1 MWPSPYLVCVPC
13 VQEIPGCQ
21 KSINDPSTDE
31 SERERLK
38 GEVEEYKGY
47 IQAIKREINRYDKA
61 IITLG
66 EKEGKSQ

>member
-13 VQEIPGCQ
+13 VQEIARWQ

-31 SERERLK
+31 NERERLK
-38 GEVEEYKGY
+38 RKVEKYKGW
-47 IQAIKREINRYDKA
+47 IQLHKQEINRYDKA
-61 IITLG
+61 IIALG

>member
-13 VQEIPGCQ
+13 VQGIARWQ

-38 GEVEEYKGY
+38 GEVEGYKGH
-47 IQAIKREINRYDKA
+47 IQKHKQEINGYNKA
-61 IITLG
+61 ILALG

>member
-13 VQEIPGCQ
+13 VQEIAGCQ

-38 GEVEEYKGY
+38 GKVEEYKRV
-47 IQAIKREINRYDKA
+47 IQWRKHHINYYDKE
-61 IITLG
+61 IIALR

>member
-13 VQEIPGCQ
+13 VQEIAGCQ

-31 SERERLK
+31 NERERLK
-38 GEVEEYKGY
+38 GVVEEYEGG
-47 IQAIKREINRYDKA
+47 IQRNKQRINRRDKE
-61 IITLG
+61 IIALR

>member
-13 VQEIPGCQ
+13 VQWIAGWQ

-38 GEVEEYKGY
+38 GEVEKYKGY
-47 IQAIKREINRYDKA
+47 IQQYKQEINKCDKA
-61 IITLG
+61 IIALG

>member
-13 VQEIPGCQ
+13 VQEIARWQ

-38 GEVEEYKGY
+38 GEVERHKGEIQEYK
-47 IQAIKREINRYDKA
+47 QRINRLDKA
-61 IITLG
+61 IIALG

>member
-13 VQEIPGCQ
+13 VQKIAGWQ

-38 GEVEEYKGY
+38 GEVEEYKGA
-47 IQAIKREINRYDKA
+47 IQWCKQEINDYDKA
-61 IITLG
+61 IIALG

>member
-13 VQEIPGCQ
+13 VQLIAGWQ

-38 GEVEEYKGY
+38 GEVEKYNGY
-47 IQAIKREINRYDKA
+47 IQGNKQAINSWDKV
-61 IITLG
+61 IIALG

>member
-13 VQEIPGCQ
+13 VQEIAGWQ

-38 GEVEEYKGY
+38 GDVEDSKGR
-47 IQAIKREINRYDKA
+47 IQKYEQFINDNDKEIIA
-61 IITLG
+61 LG

>member
-13 VQEIPGCQ
+13 VQEIAGWQ

-38 GEVEEYKGY
+38 GRVEDNKRSIQYYK
-47 IQAIKREINRYDKA
+47 QSINDYDKE
-61 IITLG
+61 IIALG

>member
-13 VQEIPGCQ
+13 VQEIAGCQ
-21 KSINDPSTDE
+21 RSINDPSTDE

-38 GEVEEYKGY
+38 GEVEEYKRW
-47 IQAIKREINRYDKA
+47 IQSNKRSINRIDKA
-61 IITLG
+61 IIALG

>member
-13 VQEIPGCQ
+13 VQEIARCQ

-38 GEVEEYKGY
+38 GKVEEFKRW
-47 IQAIKREINRYDKA
+47 IQRNKQGINRRDKA
-61 IITLG
+61 IIALR

>member
-13 VQEIPGCQ
+13 VQWIAGCQ

-38 GEVEEYKGY
+38 GKVEEYEGG
-47 IQAIKREINRYDKA
+47 IQWRKQLINDYDKA
-61 IITLG
+61 IIALG

>member
-1 MWPSPYLVCVPC
+1 MWPSPYLVCIPC
-13 VQEIPGCQ
+13 VQEIARYQ

-38 GEVEEYKGY
+38 GKVENNKGWIQEYK
-47 IQAIKREINRYDKA
+47 QEINDYDKE
-61 IITLG
+61 IIALG

>member
-13 VQEIPGCQ
+13 VQLIAGWQ

-38 GEVEEYKGY
+38 GKVEDNKRY
-47 IQAIKREINRYDKA
+47 IQWHKQEINRRDKT
-61 IITLG
+61 IIALG

>member
-13 VQEIPGCQ
+13 VQGIAGCQ

-31 SERERLK
+31 SEREWLK
-38 GEVEEYKGY
+38 GMVERYKGK
-47 IQAIKREINRYDKA
+47 IQEFKQAINSWDKA
-61 IITLG
+61 IVALG